1 MDQQKRATQQI
12 MYTFL
17 YRQTDKEMQ
26 ELHIIQRTPTTSGK
40 KADITKA
47 ATPRGNSG
55 TAAGTSSS
63 PPSRACGRCA
73 CTA

>member
-26 ELHIIQRTPTTSGK
+26 ELHIIQRTTTTSERK
-40 KADITKA
+40 NLITTV
-47 ATPRGNSG
+47 ATLRGN
-55 TAAGTSSS
+55 
-63 PPSRACGRCA
+63 
-73 CTA
+73 